1 MTINRAE
8 DRKQVRQ
15 AMNKLGYFHKGEKPD
30 VNHDKL
36 SNKFLRGDWDFVI
49 GSIEVYQ
56 DRENKIYT
64 TYERSIE
71 DIEEKEDRENWNN
84 QF

>member
-8 DRKQVRQ
+8 DRKKVRQ
-15 AMNKLGYFHKGEKPD
+15 TMNELGYFHEGEKPD

-36 SNKFLRGDWDFVI
+36 SNKFLSGDWDFVI

-64 TYERSIE
+64 TYERSIDE
-71 DIEEKEDRENWNN
+71 IEEKEDRENWNN